1 MRRNKIHRG
10 GVTMIDALYEEMIML
25 CEIRGELDPESNAV
39 VESKIA
45 SLQKQI
51 SELESVV

>member
-1 MRRNKIHRG
+1 
-10 GVTMIDALYEEMIML
+10 MIDALYEEMIML
-25 CEIRGELDPESNAV
+25 CEIRGVLDLESNAV

>member
-1 MRRNKIHRG
+1 
-10 GVTMIDALYEEMIML
+10 MIDSLYEELITL
-25 CEIRGELDPESNAV
+25 CEVRGELGPESNAV

-51 SELESVV
+51 NELESVV

>member
-1 MRRNKIHRG
+1 
-10 GVTMIDALYEEMIML
+10 MIDALYEEMIML
-25 CEIRGELDPESNAV
+25 CEIRGQLDPKSNDV

>member
-1 MRRNKIHRG
+1 
-10 GVTMIDALYEEMIML
+10 MIDALYEEMIML

-51 SELESVV
+51 NELESVV

>member
-1 MRRNKIHRG
+1 MWRNKIRRG

-25 CEIRGELDPESNAV
+25 CEIRGELDSESNAV
-39 VESKIA
+39 VERKIA

-51 SELESVV
+51 NELESVV

>member
-1 MRRNKIHRG
+1 
-10 GVTMIDALYEEMIML
+10 MIDALYEEMIML

-39 VESKIA
+39 VERKIA

-51 SELESVV
+51 NELESVV

>member
-1 MRRNKIHRG
+1 
-10 GVTMIDALYEEMIML
+10 MIDALYEEMIML
-25 CEIRGELDPESNAV
+25 CEIRGELDPESNDV

-51 SELESVV
+51 NELESVV

>member
-1 MRRNKIHRG
+1 
-10 GVTMIDALYEEMIML
+10 MIDALYEEMIML
-25 CEIRGELDPESNAV
+25 CEIRGELDLESNAV

>member
-1 MRRNKIHRG
+1 
-10 GVTMIDALYEEMIML
+10 MIDALYEEMIML